1 MTYHCMGE
9 RIRENFLT
17 AKLLIL
23 ISYCMPPWFSQCPL
37 NKVATSYYSVKSS
50 FALPK
55 RLTMAEKK
63 PSPQPGAFNET
74 VKESA
79 QQIWLAGLGAF
90 AKAQQE
96 GGKVFETLVKDGLS
110 MQRKAQTTAE
120 EKIAEAT
127 QKMTTMAQELSSQA
141 SQFGS
146 KASGSWDKLET
157 IFEDRVARALARLGL
172 PTAAEFETLNQRVA
186 ELEASLKASQARPKR
201 VAAKKTPVAAKK
213 AVKKK

>member
-1 MTYHCMGE
+1 
-9 RIRENFLT
+9 
-17 AKLLIL
+17 
-23 ISYCMPPWFSQCPL
+23 
-37 NKVATSYYSVKSS
+37 
-50 FALPK
+50 
-55 RLTMAEKK
+55 MAEKK
-63 PSPQPGAFNET
+63 PSPHPAAFNET

-96 GGKVFETLVKDGLS
+96 GGKVFETLVNDGLS

-127 QKMTTMAQELSSQA
+127 QKMTTMAQELSTQA

-146 KASGSWDKLET
+146 KATGSWDKLET
-157 IFEDRVARALARLGL
+157 IFEDRVARAMARLGL
-172 PTAAEFETLNQRVA
+172 PSAAEFEELQKRVA
-186 ELEASLKASQARPKR
+186 ALEASLGASKARPSR
-201 VAAKKTPVAAKK
+201 PAAQKTAAVAKK

>member
-1 MTYHCMGE
+1 
-9 RIRENFLT
+9 
-17 AKLLIL
+17 
-23 ISYCMPPWFSQCPL
+23 
-37 NKVATSYYSVKSS
+37 
-50 FALPK
+50 
-55 RLTMAEKK
+55 MAEKK
-63 PSPQPGAFNET
+63 QSPYATAFNDT

-186 ELEASLKASQARPKR
+186 ELEASLKASLARPKR
-201 VAAKKTPVAAKK
+201 VAAKKTPAAAKK